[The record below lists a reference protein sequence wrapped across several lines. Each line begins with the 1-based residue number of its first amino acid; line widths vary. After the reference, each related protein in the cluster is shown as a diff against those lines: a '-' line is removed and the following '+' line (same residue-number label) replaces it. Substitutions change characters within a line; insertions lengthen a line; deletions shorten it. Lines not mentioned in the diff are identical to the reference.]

1 VGERISYLIGLDGFS
16 AGQDNAVHLWALHTG
31 SALDDGEPLHMPLL
45 PAPWWREGHEGPI
58 QRKWSLYLDVPESPD
73 RERCF
78 VVPAHWGLTREVV
91 VVVTS
96 RPMDEDILQACRDN
110 RLLKPS
116 LLDLAATRLM
126 DEQRWKPSSWMVLRQ
141 RHNVVGSSMP

>member
-1 VGERISYLIGLDGFS
+1 
-16 AGQDNAVHLWALHTG
+16 
-31 SALDDGEPLHMPLL
+31 
-45 PAPWWREGHEGPI
+45 
-58 QRKWSLYLDVPESPD
+58 
-73 RERCF
+73 
-78 VVPAHWGLTREVV
+78 
-91 VVVTS
+91 
-96 RPMDEDILQACRDN
+96 MDEDILQACRDN